1 MDTEKNNE
9 IPNTVW
15 VVYVEYQGYGEP
27 PRLNDIR
34 KICRTKE
41 RAEELLKVYGDGKE
55 FFAFYEEVD
64 FENL

>member
-15 VVYVEYQGYGEP
+15 VVYVEHQEYGEH
-27 PRLNDIR
+27 PRFQGTR
-34 KICRTKE
+34 KVCCTKE

-55 FFAFYEEVD
+55 FFAYYEEVD